1 MPNQYMQLTYEE
13 YKTMEEA
20 MRKFKETTHT
30 SVTGFYYKSIRIP
43 IGDSTIEFHGP
54 LVMSNE
60 GD

>member
-30 SVTGFYYKSIRIP
+30 SVTGFYHKSIRIP